1 MADAWPMT
9 AMTDSIFN
17 LTDGHR
23 YKKSNASKRRHASS
37 RIRQISS
44 EREDTMASAFGNTPG
59 MHLQDLI
66 LDAKHTATNE
76 QKADCLKLLRVVIK
90 NLADPARCTDAK
102 YRQLRLSNEK
112 VQAKLLPCPSAVD
125 YMMAIGFA
133 KITDIDGAAYLRI
146 PVETTVNPSH
156 MAAALQELTNA
167 IVMVEPSSAAS
178 ASASSTSRSLM
189 HSQSSSFGEEKKT
202 PEGII
207 IKSAGSSSSGSGS
220 GSSSFGVVP
229 SRFTEKQK
237 ARDLME
243 KKRTAEAQDAKRM
256 RALNVAKLKQDKFV
270 RENDENWK
278 SGVSAACA
286 KSGTGISTFR
296 DKYGE
301 GEN

>member
-1 MADAWPMT
+1 
-9 AMTDSIFN
+9 
-17 LTDGHR
+17 
-23 YKKSNASKRRHASS
+23 
-37 RIRQISS
+37 
-44 EREDTMASAFGNTPG
+44 
-59 MHLQDLI
+59 
-66 LDAKHTATNE
+66 
-76 QKADCLKLLRVVIK
+76 VVIK

-112 VQAKLLPCPSAVD
+112 VQAKLLPCPSAVE

-133 KITDIDGAAYLRI
+133 KTTDDCAAYLRI
-146 PVETTVNPSH
+146 PAETTVNPSH

-167 IVMVEPSSAAS
+167 IALVEPSSS
-178 ASASSTSRSLM
+178 SASSSTRSLM
-189 HSQSSSFGEEKKT
+189 HSQSSSFGEEKKS

-207 IKSAGSSSSGSGS
+207 IRSSGA
-220 GSSSFGVVP
+220 SSISAVP
-229 SRFTEKQK
+229 SRFNEKQK

-243 KKRTAEAQDAKRM
+243 KKKKAEAEEAKRV
-256 RALNVAKLKQDKFV
+256 RASNVAKLKQDKFV

>member
-1 MADAWPMT
+1 
-9 AMTDSIFN
+9 
-17 LTDGHR
+17 
-23 YKKSNASKRRHASS
+23 
-37 RIRQISS
+37 
-44 EREDTMASAFGNTPG
+44 
-59 MHLQDLI
+59 
-66 LDAKHTATNE
+66 
-76 QKADCLKLLRVVIK
+76 VVIK

-112 VQAKLLPCPSAVD
+112 VQAKLLPCPSAVE

-167 IVMVEPSSAAS
+167 IALVEPSSS
-178 ASASSTSRSLM
+178 SASSAAASSTRSLM

-207 IKSAGSSSSGSGS
+207 IKSAGSSS

-243 KKRTAEAQDAKRM
+243 KKRKAEAEEAKRM